1 MKPNQKD
8 IVEINVE
15 LPNGRFLTHPVL
27 IISNEDVYNAEDIFY
42 GVMLSTKKTNED
54 FIFELKPTDFNYST
68 TISSFAKC
76 QLIGKFKDFEILR
89 RVGSLKQQ
97 AFDDLIRFLN
107 QSVFSFICK

>member
-27 IISNEDVYNAEDIFY
+27 IISNEDVYDAEGIFY

-54 FIFELKPTDFNYST
+54 FIFEL
-68 TISSFAKC
+68 
-76 QLIGKFKDFEILR
+76 
-89 RVGSLKQQ
+89 
-97 AFDDLIRFLN
+97 
-107 QSVFSFICK
+107 